1 MSVILWQADQKLREQ
16 TMTYVLLRLRAALAA
31 WDVILLSIVLLLVYY
46 EGIGPIRELRYVG
59 TAITFVPLIGDLVE
73 GRVAKAERAAKA
85 AGAAEE
91 RAAWDELRR
100 RAEIAATRARAQA
113 QDKVDAAEAERL
125 AAERDHA
132 EQLDALNDIINEERT
147 GDAPADHSVCA
158 PMPARVRDQL
168 NAIGRR

>member
-1 MSVILWQADQKLREQ
+1 
-16 TMTYVLLRLRAALAA
+16 MTYALLRLAGKRLGAALAA
-31 WDVILLSIVLLLVYY
+31 WDVILLSVVILLVYY
-46 EGIGPIRELRYVG
+46 EGIGPIRDLRYVG
-59 TAITFVPLIGDLVE
+59 TAITYVPLIGDLVE

-85 AGAAEE
+85 AGAAAE
-91 RAAWDELRR
+91 RAEWDELRR

-113 QDKVDAAEAERL
+113 QARVDAAEAARL
-125 AAERDHA
+125 AAERNYV
-132 EQLDALNDIINEERT
+132 EQLDDLNTIIDQERT

>member
-1 MSVILWQADQKLREQ
+1 MPY
-16 TMTYVLLRLRAALAA
+16 MFLRLRAALAA
-31 WDVILLSIVLLLVYY
+31 WDVVLLVFVVLLVYY

-59 TAITFVPLIGDLVE
+59 TAITYVPLIGDLVE
-73 GRVAKAERAAKA
+73 GRVGQAARAAKD

-91 RAAWDELRR
+91 RAKWDELRR
-100 RAEIAATRARAQA
+100 RAEIAATRAMAQA
-113 QDKVDAAEAERL
+113 QAKVDAAEAERL
-125 AAERDHA
+125 VAERDHA
-132 EQLDALNDIINEERT
+132 EQLDVLNDIINEERT

>member
-1 MSVILWQADQKLREQ
+1 
-16 TMTYVLLRLRAALAA
+16 MTYVLLRYAGKRLGAALAA

-46 EGIGPIRELRYVG
+46 EGIGPIRDLRYVG
-59 TAITFVPLIGDLVE
+59 TAITYVPLIGDLVE
-73 GRVAKAERAAKA
+73 GRVAKAKRAAKA

-91 RAAWDELRR
+91 RAQWDELRR

-113 QDKVDAAEAERL
+113 QAKVDAAEADRL
-125 AAERDHA
+125 SAERDHA

-147 GDAPADHSVCA
+147 GDAPADYSVCA